1 MGMAYLL
8 NVKVQQI
15 NREITDLLLQGT
27 TYVLLEIRK
36 QLDYKTWRN

>member
-27 TYVLLEIRK
+27 AHVLLEIRK
-36 QLDYKTWRN
+36 QLDYKT